1 MATFL
6 EQARAGAAS
15 PDDIDAFV
23 ARWHDGEGEGSL
35 RDFLGFTAEEYAR
48 WLREPAAL
56 QEIIGP
62 AHDLRPRRV
71 AAV

>member
-6 EQARAGAAS
+6 EQARAGAIG
-15 PDDIDAFV
+15 PDDIEGFV
-23 ARWHDGEGEGSL
+23 ARWHGGEGEGPL
-35 RDFLGFTAEEYAR
+35 RDFLGFTAEEYGR
-48 WLREPAAL
+48 WLREPDAL

-62 AHDLRPRRV
+62 AHDLRPRRR

>member
-6 EQARAGAAS
+6 EQARAGAVG
-15 PDDIDAFV
+15 PDDIEAFV
-23 ARWHDGEGEGSL
+23 AHWHDGEDEGAL
-35 RDFLGFTAEEYAR
+35 RDVLGFTAEEYAR
-48 WLREPAAL
+48 WLRDPAAL

-62 AHDLRPRRV
+62 AHDLQPRRR